1 MFINETHIDNYI
13 DNYWFINCPKDMSNK
28 LLRHQLH
35 RLIHEVMMQQE
46 DIQEEIWN
54 NNGGTGDEVRYPKG
68 AEIVNVSKAGKDN
81 KKIFDIYMSLKTN
94 PKERLL
100 IEIMQH
106 ENFTSLYSRI
116 KESLEI
122 KYDYLKGLK
131 GLRVIDMRK
140 QNTI

>member
-1 MFINETHIDNYI
+1 ME
-13 DNYWFINCPKDMSNK
+13 
-28 LLRHQLH
+28 
-35 RLIHEVMMQQE
+35 EEE